1 MTDARNIPADPPV
14 ISVIMPVY
22 NAVQTLER
30 AVESVQAQSRTDW
43 ELLLIEDGS
52 KDGSADLCASLAA
65 ADLRLRLLR
74 QPGNTGA
81 ALARNAGIAQAR
93 GRFIAFLDSDDE
105 WLPEKLSLQLDF
117 MVQRG
122 AAFSYTGFWRARA
135 DQAHHQIHVPAS
147 VDRTELLRGN
157 VIGCLTA
164 IYDRS
169 QFQDQSM
176 PELRMRQ
183 DFAFW
188 LQLLEHCPRAY
199 GLDEP
204 LAVHH
209 VTDSSLS
216 SPRGRAMRATWRM
229 FRQHLQLSV
238 GQSAYYMASHLL
250 RRLRRG

>member
-1 MTDARNIPADPPV
+1 MTDANSIPGDPPV

-30 AVESVQAQSRTDW
+30 AVQSVQAQSRKDW

-52 KDGSADLCASLAA
+52 QDGSADLCASFAA
-65 ADLRLRLLR
+65 ADPRLRLLR

-81 ALARNAGIAQAR
+81 AIARNAGLGHAR
-93 GRFIAFLDSDDE
+93 GRYIAFLDADDE
-105 WLPEKLSLQLDF
+105 WLPEKLALQLDF
-117 MVQRG
+117 MAQKG
-122 AAFSYTGFWRARA
+122 AALSYTGFWRARA
-135 DQAHHQIHVPAS
+135 GQPRHQVHVPAS
-147 VDRTELLRGN
+147 VDRAELLRGN

-164 IYDRS
+164 VYDRS
-169 QFQDQSM
+169 QLQGQSM

-199 GLDEP
+199 GLDSP

-209 VTDSSLS
+209 VTAASLS
-216 SPRGRAMRATWRM
+216 SPRGRAMRATWHMYRH
-229 FRQHLQLSV
+229 HLQLSAV
-238 GQSAYYMASHLL
+238 QSARYMVSHLL